1 MAPRITLFHL
11 KPRRAASC
19 SSSQEQEIITLPRG
33 GKTERKLIS
42 FLLLEFQRK
51 FRIVTP
57 GRTGKKTGRKN
68 LLVRRWGITR
78 ALRAAGLGAKHRAR
92 AEERLGW
99 DTGWAACRTG
109 PYAACATRGAAGSA
123 VCGLRP
129 PGGRQRPGCFWPCV
143 LRRKPEVVSMRVNNR
158 HGQTVPDPSELYPGF
173 APLIPVHFSS
183 QVMPPGCFF
192 HLHASIFPLLQR
204 SQRCVPCCHPTAP
217 IAAPILLNR
226 PCTDLQH
233 HAEIRGLWDE

>member
-11 KPRRAASC
+11 KTRRAASC
-19 SSSQEQEIITLPRG
+19 SSSQEQEIITLARG

-51 FRIVTP
+51 FRIVAP

-99 DTGWAACRTG
+99 DTGWAASRTG

-158 HGQTVPDPSELYPGF
+158 HGQTVPDPSEFYP
-173 APLIPVHFSS
+173 ALHPLS
-183 QVMPPGCFF
+183 
-192 HLHASIFPLLQR
+192 
-204 SQRCVPCCHPTAP
+204 PC
-217 IAAPILLNR
+217 ISVR
-226 PCTDLQH
+226 
-233 HAEIRGLWDE
+233 R

>member
-11 KPRRAASC
+11 KTRRAASC

-51 FRIVTP
+51 FRIVAP

-78 ALRAAGLGAKHRAR
+78 ALRAAGLGAKHRGR

-99 DTGWAACRTG
+99 DTGWAASRTG

-158 HGQTVPDPSELYPGF
+158 HGQTVPDPSELYP
-173 APLIPVHFSS
+173 ALHPLS
-183 QVMPPGCFF
+183 
-192 HLHASIFPLLQR
+192 
-204 SQRCVPCCHPTAP
+204 PC
-217 IAAPILLNR
+217 ISVR
-226 PCTDLQH
+226 
-233 HAEIRGLWDE
+233 R

>member
-11 KPRRAASC
+11 KTRRAASC

-51 FRIVTP
+51 FRIVAP

-99 DTGWAACRTG
+99 DTGWAASRTG

-143 LRRKPEVVSMRVNNR
+143 LRRKPEVVSIRVNNR
-158 HGQTVPDPSELYPGF
+158 HGQTVPDPSELYP
-173 APLIPVHFSS
+173 ALHPLS
-183 QVMPPGCFF
+183 
-192 HLHASIFPLLQR
+192 
-204 SQRCVPCCHPTAP
+204 PC
-217 IAAPILLNR
+217 ISVR
-226 PCTDLQH
+226 
-233 HAEIRGLWDE
+233 R